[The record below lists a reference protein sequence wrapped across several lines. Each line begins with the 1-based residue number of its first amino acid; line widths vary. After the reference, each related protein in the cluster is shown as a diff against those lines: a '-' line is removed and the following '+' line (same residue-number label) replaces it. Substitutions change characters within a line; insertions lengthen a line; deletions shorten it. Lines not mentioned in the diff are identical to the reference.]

1 MFGVSS
7 ARDVDSDEGQVTPL
21 SVMVLAVAVVTLVVI
36 AHLGGLV
43 VDRTRART
51 AADAAALAGVAGGRP
66 GAEAQARANGAT
78 LEAWVVADG
87 FTQVTVR
94 VGRARATARARPGR
108 PGHDGQVGRVGPA
121 RTEVSPRLLA

>member
-1 MFGVSS
+1 M
-7 ARDVDSDEGQVTPL
+7 TPL

-51 AADAAALAGVAGGRP
+51 AADAAALAGVG
-66 GAEAQARANGAT
+66 
-78 LEAWVVADG
+78 ADG
-87 FTQVTVR
+87 STQVTVR

-108 PGHDGQVGRVGPA
+108 PEHDGRVARVGPA